1 MNDNERLYTKHFATV
16 RDLLLVLP
24 SADCIYTRRFH
35 RSFFSFLTTIIT
47 ITVTIIIVIIVFVV
61 IIVWLEYCLQDW
73 CAAADG
79 LR

>member
-1 MNDNERLYTKHFATV
+1 MNACTLNILLPFVTCCWCCRLPIAFIH
-16 RDLLLVLP
+16 
-24 SADCIYTRRFH
+24 ADFTEA
-35 RSFFSFLTTIIT
+35 FFSFLTTIIT

-61 IIVWLEYCLQDW
+61 IIIWLEYCLQDW